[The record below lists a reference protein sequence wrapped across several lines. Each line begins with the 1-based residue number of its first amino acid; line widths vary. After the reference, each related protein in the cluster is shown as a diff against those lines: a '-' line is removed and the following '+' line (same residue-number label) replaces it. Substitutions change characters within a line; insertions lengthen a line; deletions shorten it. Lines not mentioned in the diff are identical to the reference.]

1 MSNTRVAETHH
12 PLLIAFV
19 VAALSM
25 LAPFTI
31 DTYLPS
37 FPAIAADFGASHVQM
52 QQTMGVYLLAFA
64 VTTLIYGPLSD
75 GFGRRPVIIGAL
87 LLYVLGS
94 AGAAL
99 ASGIGGLLLWRVVQ
113 GLSAGAGVVVGR
125 AMVRD
130 AFSGHHAQ
138 RVLSQAMLIF
148 ALAPAIAPMIGGV
161 LQDWSG
167 WRAVFW
173 FLALLGVSELVIIVW
188 RAPET
193 LPAERRHSL
202 HPRKVAAVYGRAL
215 RHKRF
220 MGLVLA
226 FALNFGGFFIY
237 IAGAPVLLYEHLHL
251 GPRDFWMQFV
261 PMVGGLM
268 CGSYASSRLAG
279 RLSAQRTIGIGYAVM
294 LAASFFNVAQA
305 LLLPPAPVN
314 VLAPLVLYAFAV
326 SFTMPSLTLLALDCF
341 PRNRGMAAAVQS
353 FMQVG
358 FNALVAVVLVP
369 LAADHVAE
377 LALAMLG
384 LALAGFFV
392 WQWQKRVPAPS
403 AS

>member
-1 MSNTRVAETHH
+1 MSNPGASTAHH
-12 PLLIAFV
+12 PLFIAFV

-37 FPAIAADFGASHVQM
+37 FPAIAADLAASHAQM
-52 QQTMGVYLLAFA
+52 QQTMGLYLAAFA
-64 VTTLIYGPLSD
+64 LTTLIYGPLSD
-75 GFGRRPVIIGAL
+75 SFGRRPVIIGAL
-87 LLYVLGS
+87 ALYVIGS

-99 ASGIGGLLLWRVVQ
+99 TDTIAGLLFWRVVQ

-138 RVLSQAMLIF
+138 KVLSHAMLIF
-148 ALAPAIAPMIGGV
+148 AIAPAIAPMIGGV

-173 FLALLGVSELVIIVW
+173 FLAVLGVAVLAVIAW

-193 LPAERRHSL
+193 LPADGRHSI
-202 HPRKVAAVYGRAL
+202 HPVKVAGAYGMAL
-215 RHKRF
+215 RHRRF

-237 IAGAPVLLYEHLHL
+237 IAAAPTLLYDHLHL
-251 GPRDFWMQFV
+251 GVNDFWMQFV

-268 CGSYASSRLAG
+268 TGSYAMSRLAG
-279 RLSAQRTIGIGYAVM
+279 RMTPQRGIRIGYALM
-294 LAASFFNVAQA
+294 LAASVFNVVQA
-305 LLLPPAPVN
+305 LLLPPTPVN

-326 SFTMPSLTLLALDCF
+326 SFSMPNLTVLALDCF

-358 FNALVAVVLVP
+358 FNALVAGLLVP
-369 LAADHVAE
+369 FIAHHVWSLALGM
-377 LALAMLG
+377 LALACAG
-384 LALAGFFV
+384 LLV
-392 WQWQKRVPAPS
+392 WGWQERYGAAAAP
-403 AS
+403 

>member
-1 MSNTRVAETHH
+1 MPNTSAAPAHH
-12 PLLIAFV
+12 PLFIAFM

-37 FPAIAADFGASHVQM
+37 FPAIAADLGASHAQM
-52 QQTMGVYLLAFA
+52 QQTMGLYLAAFA
-64 VTTLIYGPLSD
+64 LTTLIYGPLSD
-75 GFGRRPVIIGAL
+75 SFGRRPVIIGAL
-87 LLYVLGS
+87 ALYVIAS
-94 AGAAL
+94 IGAAL
-99 ASGIGGLLLWRVVQ
+99 TTTIGGLLFWRVVQ

-138 RVLSQAMLIF
+138 KVLSQAMLIF
-148 ALAPAIAPMIGGV
+148 AIAPAIAPMIGGV

-173 FLALLGVSELVIIVW
+173 FLALLGVVVLGIITW

-193 LPAERRHSL
+193 LPAEGRHSI
-202 HPRKVAAVYGRAL
+202 HPVKVGSAYAMAL
-215 RHKRF
+215 RHGRF
-220 MGLVLA
+220 MALVSA

-237 IAGAPVLLYEHLHL
+237 IAAAPTLLYDHLHL
-251 GPRDFWMQFV
+251 GVNDFWMQFV

-268 CGSYASSRLAG
+268 LGSFTMSRLAG
-279 RLSAQRTIGIGYAVM
+279 RMTPQRGIRIGYALM
-294 LAASFFNVAQA
+294 LAASLVNVVQA
-305 LLLPPAPVN
+305 LLLPPTPLS

-326 SFTMPSLTLLALDCF
+326 SFSMPNLTVLALDCF

-358 FNALVAVVLVP
+358 FNALVAGLLVP
-369 LAADHVAE
+369 LLAHQVWS
-377 LALAMLG
+377 LALGMLV
-384 LALAGFFV
+384 LAGAGLLV
-392 WQWQKRVPAPS
+392 WGWQERYGAVVAP
-403 AS
+403 

>member
-1 MSNTRVAETHH
+1 MPDSRAPAAHH
-12 PLLIAFV
+12 PLFIAFV

-37 FPAIAADFGASHVQM
+37 FPAIAADLGANHVQM
-52 QQTMGVYLLAFA
+52 QQTLGLYLAAFA
-64 VTTLIYGPLSD
+64 CTTLIYGPLSD
-75 GFGRRPVIIGAL
+75 SFGRRPVIIGAL
-87 LLYVLGS
+87 VLYVVGS

-99 ASGIGGLLLWRVVQ
+99 SASIGELLLWRMVQ

-138 RVLSQAMLIF
+138 RVLSHAMLIF

-161 LQDWSG
+161 LQEWSG

-173 FLALLGVSELVIIVW
+173 FLALLGVGVLALIAW

-193 LPAERRHSL
+193 LAREGRHSI
-202 HPRKVAAVYGRAL
+202 HPVKVAGAYAMAL
-215 RHKRF
+215 RHGRF
-220 MGLVLA
+220 MALVLA

-237 IAGAPVLLYEHLHL
+237 IAAAPTLLYEHLHL
-251 GPRDFWMQFV
+251 GTNDFWVQFV
-261 PMVGGLM
+261 PMVVGLM
-268 CGSYASSRLAG
+268 SGSYAMSRLAG
-279 RLSAQRTIGIGYAVM
+279 RITPRDGIRVGYGLM
-294 LAASFFNVAQA
+294 LAAGLVNVAQA
-305 LLLPPAPVN
+305 LWLPPHPVN

-326 SFTMPSLTLLALDCF
+326 SFSMPNLTLLALDCF
-341 PRNRGMAAAVQS
+341 PRNRGMAAAVQT

-358 FNALVAVVLVP
+358 FNAVVAAVLVP
-369 LAADHVAE
+369 LIAHQVWT
-377 LALAMLG
+377 LALGMLG
-384 LALAGFFV
+384 LAVAGMAV
-392 WQWQKRVPAPS
+392 WGWQERQIANV
-403 AS
+403 

>member
-1 MSNTRVAETHH
+1 MTNTRAIGAHH

-37 FPAIAADFGASHVQM
+37 FPAIAADFGASHAQM

-94 AGAAL
+94 VGAAL
-99 ASGIGGLLLWRVVQ
+99 SASIGGLLCWRVVQ

-130 AFSGHHAQ
+130 VFSGHHAQ

-148 ALAPAIAPMIGGV
+148 ALAPAIAPMIGGM

-173 FLALLGVSELVIIVW
+173 FLALLGVSELLVIVW

-193 LPAERRHSL
+193 LPVERRHSL
-202 HPRKVAAVYGRAL
+202 HPGKVADAYGRAL

-237 IAGAPVLLYEHLHL
+237 IAGAPVLLYDHLHL

-279 RLSAQRTIGIGYAVM
+279 RMLPQRSIDIGYAVM
-294 LAASFFNVAQA
+294 LSASLLNVAQA
-305 LLLPPAPVN
+305 WLLPVTPVN

-358 FNALVAVVLVP
+358 FNALVAVLLVP
-369 LAADHVAE
+369 LAAGHVAE
-377 LALAMLG
+377 LALGMLT
-384 LALAGFFV
+384 LAVAGFLV
-392 WQWQKRVPAPS
+392 WEWQKRVPVPCES
-403 AS
+403 

>member
-1 MSNTRVAETHH
+1 MSNTSAVPAHH
-12 PLLIAFV
+12 PLFIAFV

-37 FPAIAADFGASHVQM
+37 FPAIAADLGANHAQM
-52 QQTMGVYLLAFA
+52 QQTMGLYLAAFA
-64 VTTLIYGPLSD
+64 LTTLIYGPLSD
-75 GFGRRPVIIGAL
+75 SFGRRPVIIGAL
-87 LLYVLGS
+87 ALYVLGS
-94 AGAAL
+94 IGAAL
-99 ASGIGGLLLWRVVQ
+99 TDTIGGLLFWRVVQ

-138 RVLSQAMLIF
+138 KVLSHAMLIF
-148 ALAPAIAPMIGGV
+148 AIAPAIAPMIGGV

-173 FLALLGVSELVIIVW
+173 FLAVLGVAVLAIIAW

-193 LPAERRHSL
+193 LPVDGRHSI
-202 HPRKVAAVYGRAL
+202 HPVKVAGAYGMAL
-215 RHKRF
+215 RHRRF

-237 IAGAPVLLYEHLHL
+237 IAAAPTLLYDHLHL
-251 GPRDFWMQFV
+251 GVNDFWMQFV

-268 CGSYASSRLAG
+268 LGSFAMSRLAG
-279 RLSAQRTIGIGYAVM
+279 RMTPQRGIRIGYALM
-294 LAASFFNVAQA
+294 LATSLLNVAQA
-305 LLLPPAPVN
+305 LLLPSAPVN

-326 SFTMPSLTLLALDCF
+326 SFSMPNLTVLALDCF

-358 FNALVAVVLVP
+358 FNALVAALLVP
-369 LAADHVAE
+369 FIAHHVWS
-377 LALAMLG
+377 LALGMLG
-384 LALAGFFV
+384 LACAGLLV
-392 WQWQKRVPAPS
+392 WGWQERYGAATAP
-403 AS
+403 